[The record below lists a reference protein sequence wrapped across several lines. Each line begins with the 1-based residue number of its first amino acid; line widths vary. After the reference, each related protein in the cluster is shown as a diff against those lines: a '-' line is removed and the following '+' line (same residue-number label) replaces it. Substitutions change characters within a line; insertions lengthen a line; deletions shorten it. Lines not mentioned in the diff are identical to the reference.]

1 MGEEK
6 SPIDEKSPPELGDC
20 GSPPSYA
27 VLQQHA
33 RERTRESARDWSNEA
48 LSVRIPRPRDGRIHH
63 DNESALSTSAS
74 ASLAVRDDDDDYD
87 DDDDDD
93 DILVLVEELIEL
105 GVGLQ

>member
-1 MGEEK
+1 MR
-6 SPIDEKSPPELGDC
+6 SRR
-20 GSPPSYA
+20 PSWAIAALRHRTPCYNNT
-27 VLQQHA
+27 
-33 RERTRESARDWSNEA
+33 RERERERENARDWSNEA